1 MFCLGGANKNQIL
14 YIFPDENM
22 ITFIYLLNH
31 LVQEINL
38 HKIVVPIFDDS
49 VRENCD

>member
-1 MFCLGGANKNQIL
+1 MFCLGEANKNQIL

-22 ITFIYLLNH
+22 IIFIYLLNH

-38 HKIVVPIFDDS
+38 HKIVIPVFDDF
-49 VRENCD
+49 VLENCD